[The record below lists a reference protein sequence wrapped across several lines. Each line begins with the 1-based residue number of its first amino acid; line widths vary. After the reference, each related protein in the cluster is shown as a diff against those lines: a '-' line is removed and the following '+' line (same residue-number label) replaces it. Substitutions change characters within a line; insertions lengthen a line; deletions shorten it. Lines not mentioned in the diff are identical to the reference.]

1 MVIDRRIG
9 ESEETEAGEDGRNVE
24 GGEEE
29 GVEAGAGTEPR
40 RRWKVLLDEM
50 RYPVW
55 NEKF

>member
-29 GVEAGAGTEPR
+29 GVDAGAGTEPR

-50 RYPVW
+50 RYPEW
-55 NEKF
+55 NE